1 MSVYYIKWSHKE
13 NDRVKNRCSREIDK
27 LVLKSNQLNGN
38 AASAVLYT
46 SLELMVGFNGMT
58 NDDHARSD
66 PINVHHRLII
76 IIKNHE

>member
-1 MSVYYIKWSHKE
+1 M
-13 NDRVKNRCSREIDK
+13 
-27 LVLKSNQLNGN
+27 LKSNQLNGN

-66 PINVHHRLII
+66 PINDHNRLII
-76 IIKNHE
+76 IIITNRDQLNRLKLLTVF